1 MTKKNNEIKKIKKLC
16 EKWIYRLGLRW
27 WEVEIHYV
35 EDPQDVIDIFKTN
48 DNEIVI
54 GRTYVDWKYMSANVY
69 LNVPS
74 MLNMTHNQIERII
87 VHELLHIL
95 VNEMRENSIEHE
107 ERVVTGLTKA
117 VFWIKADIERK

>member
-1 MTKKNNEIKKIKKLC
+1 MKLKKIKKIC
-16 EKWIYRLGLRW
+16 NKWIYRLGLRW
-27 WEVEIHYV
+27 WEVEVHYV

-69 LNVPS
+69 LNIPS

-87 VHELLHIL
+87 VHELLHVL
-95 VNEMRENSIEHE
+95 VNEMREDGIDHE
-107 ERVVTGLTKA
+107 ERVVTLLTKA

>member
-1 MTKKNNEIKKIKKLC
+1 MKLKKIKKIC
-16 EKWIYRLGLRW
+16 NKWIYRLGLRW
-27 WEVEIHYV
+27 WEVEVHYV

-69 LNVPS
+69 LNIPS

-95 VNEMRENSIEHE
+95 VNEMREDGIDHE
-107 ERVVTGLTKA
+107 ERVVTLLTKA

>member
-1 MTKKNNEIKKIKKLC
+1 MKLKKIKKIC
-16 EKWIYRLGLRW
+16 NKWIYRLGLRW
-27 WEVEIHYV
+27 WEVEVHYV

-69 LNVPS
+69 LNIPS

-87 VHELLHIL
+87 VHELLHVL
-95 VNEMRENSIEHE
+95 VNEMREDGIDHE
-107 ERVVTGLTKA
+107 ERVVTLLTKA
-117 VFWIKADIERK
+117 VFWIEADIQSK

>member
-1 MTKKNNEIKKIKKLC
+1 MKLKKIKKIC
-16 EKWIYRLGLRW
+16 NKWIYRLGLRW
-27 WEVEIHYV
+27 WEVEVHYV

-69 LNVPS
+69 LNIPS

-87 VHELLHIL
+87 VHELLHVL
-95 VNEMRENSIEHE
+95 VNEMREDGIDHE
-107 ERVVTGLTKA
+107 ERVVTLLTKA
-117 VFWIKADIERK
+117 VFWIEADIERK